1 MKNAYAISSLSQQM
15 VKVCEQIDSLA
26 MGVQDTEQGIG
37 DLGDTYQNLLL
48 DELEHIQMLTLKLTE
63 LVSEAV
69 GEETAN
75 TDEGDGSAFAP
86 GDLDA
91 KKDGEEGAVGEE
103 PDELSTASRSLKL
116 CFCNKMPQYIA
127 L

>member
-103 PDELSTASRSLKL
+103 PDKKTTASRSLKL

>member
-69 GEETAN
+69 GRRLPTPTKKVMVAPLPRATSTPRRTAR
-75 TDEGDGSAFAP
+75 
-86 GDLDA
+86 
-91 KKDGEEGAVGEE
+91 KV
-103 PDELSTASRSLKL
+103 R
-116 CFCNKMPQYIA
+116 
-127 L
+127 

>member
-75 TDEGDGSAFAP
+75 TDEGDGSAFARATSTP
-86 GDLDA
+86 RR
-91 KKDGEEGAVGEE
+91 DGEEGAVGEE
-103 PDELSTASRSLKL
+103 PDE
-116 CFCNKMPQYIA
+116 
-127 L
+127 

>member
-1 MKNAYAISSLSQQM
+1 MKNAYAISSLSRQM

-37 DLGDTYQNLLL
+37 DLGDTYQDLLL
-48 DELEHIQMLTLKLTE
+48 DELEHIQILALKLTE

-91 KKDGEEGAVGEE
+91 TKTGDAAGEEGGEE
-103 PDELSTASRSLKL
+103 ET
-116 CFCNKMPQYIA
+116 
-127 L
+127 

>member
-69 GEETAN
+69 GRRPPTPTKVMVAPLPRATSTPRRTAR
-75 TDEGDGSAFAP
+75 
-86 GDLDA
+86 
-91 KKDGEEGAVGEE
+91 KV
-103 PDELSTASRSLKL
+103 R
-116 CFCNKMPQYIA
+116 
-127 L
+127 

>member
-1 MKNAYAISSLSQQM
+1 MKNAYAISSMSRQM

-37 DLGDTYQNLLL
+37 DLGDTYQDLLL

-69 GEETAN
+69 GEETSN

-91 KKDGEEGAVGEE
+91 TKTGDAAGEEGGEE
-103 PDELSTASRSLKL
+103 ET
-116 CFCNKMPQYIA
+116 
-127 L
+127 

>member
-1 MKNAYAISSLSQQM
+1 
-15 VKVCEQIDSLA
+15 
-26 MGVQDTEQGIG
+26 
-37 DLGDTYQNLLL
+37 
-48 DELEHIQMLTLKLTE
+48 MLTLKLTE

-91 KKDGEEGAVGEE
+91 KKDGEEGAVG
-103 PDELSTASRSLKL
+103 RSLM
-116 CFCNKMPQYIA
+116 NKAPPVGA
-127 L
+127 

>member
-1 MKNAYAISSLSQQM
+1 MKNAYAISSMSRQM

-37 DLGDTYQNLLL
+37 DLADTYQDLIL

-69 GEETAN
+69 GEEPAN
-75 TDEGDGSAFAP
+75 TDEGDSSAFAQ
-86 GDLDA
+86 GNLNA
-91 KKDGEEGAVGEE
+91 KKTGDAASEEGGEEE
-103 PDELSTASRSLKL
+103 T
-116 CFCNKMPQYIA
+116 
-127 L
+127 

>member
-1 MKNAYAISSLSQQM
+1 MKAMKNAYAISSLSRQM

-37 DLGDTYQNLLL
+37 DLGDTYQELLL

-69 GEETAN
+69 GEETTN
-75 TDEGDGSAFAP
+75 TDEGDGSSFAP

-91 KKDGEEGAVGEE
+91 EKTGDVASEEGGE
-103 PDELSTASRSLKL
+103 DDT
-116 CFCNKMPQYIA
+116 
-127 L
+127 

>member
-1 MKNAYAISSLSQQM
+1 MKAMKNAYAISSLSRQM

-37 DLGDTYQNLLL
+37 DLGDTYQDLLL

-91 KKDGEEGAVGEE
+91 KKTGDAVSEEGGEEE
-103 PDELSTASRSLKL
+103 T
-116 CFCNKMPQYIA
+116 
-127 L
+127 

>member
-1 MKNAYAISSLSQQM
+1 MKNAYAINSVSQQM
-15 VKVCEQIDSLA
+15 VKICERIDDLA
-26 MGVQDTEQGIG
+26 SAVEGSEQDTG
-37 DLGDTYQNLLL
+37 DIADTYQDLLL

-75 TDEGDGSAFAP
+75 NDEGDDSAFAP

-91 KKDGEEGAVGEE
+91 KKTGGAAGEKGGEEE
-103 PDELSTASRSLKL
+103 T
-116 CFCNKMPQYIA
+116 
-127 L
+127 